1 MWGKEVTAAGCS
13 RPSCVGCG
21 GDPRAVVADVVAAP
35 RRRAVKEEKKPY
47 LGKGWRRGVW
57 VLDALTHQTKSR
69 GWWHTFPRHGLS
81 LCPLSKSWSHVPAQI
96 RRNTVLT

>member
-1 MWGKEVTAAGCS
+1 MQAVAAAAGCS

-21 GDPRAVVADVVAAP
+21 GDPHAVVADVVAAP

-47 LGKGWRRGVW
+47 LGKGWRRGVR

-69 GWWHTFPRHGLS
+69 GWWHTFPHHGLS
-81 LCPLSKSWSHVPAQI
+81 LRLLSKSWSHVPAQI